1 VGEPSGIVVVQDLRT
16 DERQT
21 LRLEAFDRALAQG
34 EAAWPV

>member
-1 VGEPSGIVVVQDLRT
+1 VGEPSETVVVQDLRT

-21 LRLEAFDRALAQG
+21 LTLEAFERALAQG